1 MNGLKVSQLGARA
14 GVSADTVRYYD
25 RLGLLPATGRSE
37 SGYRLY
43 DERAVERLRQIRQ
56 AQRMGLRLSQI
67 GELLQTLDG
76 GECPCAETVDAMTE
90 RRTEIDGEIAR
101 LTALRDQLDAA
112 ISAGESGEECC
123 DTSEDECVP
132 KVLQPRKEVST

>member
-14 GVSADTVRYYD
+14 GVSPDTVRYYD

-76 GECPCAETVDAMTE
+76 GECPCEETVDAMTE
-90 RRTEIDGEIAR
+90 RREEIDAEIAR
-101 LTALRDQLDAA
+101 LTALRDQLVAA
-112 ISAGESGEECC
+112 ISAGVDGECC
-123 DTSEDECVP
+123 DRSEDECVP
-132 KVLQPRKEVST
+132 KVLKPREEVNR